1 MPNKSALKRSNVT
14 TLPTVFRSRVDTSP
28 KNEAFRFFDTRI
40 QCWKSINWIEAYQQ
54 MIQARNTLANENF
67 QVGDRILLTM
77 KNSPEWIYVEQAAL
91 YLGLVVVALPP
102 NLPPGNICQI
112 AEEVDAKIIFIDS
125 DNIWH
130 ALQANTY
137 LENNSVTVVCY
148 SQINE
153 IHSAIYFKE
162 WLQNKSIGKT
172 ETPTSA
178 TNENSLATIIYTSG
192 SCGRPKGVKHSH
204 KNLINNAYAC
214 LDRIEVNDQD
224 KMLSVTP
231 ISHCL
236 ERIAGYYVPMIAGA
250 TIVFPKNTDSI
261 LGDLA
266 ESKATILV
274 TTPHRLD
281 RAYKLLLDH
290 LIISSNLVDQYLNY
304 IHGTEKWRLKFLF
317 WPIIRGIVESKAKN
331 LLLNQLKFVI
341 SGGSALSPK
350 IISLS
355 KFLNLPVLQGYG
367 LTEAGG
373 VVSTNSINQN
383 LVFSVGKALN
393 NTQIRLSEDH
403 ELLIHNNSLMLGYWN
418 DKKSEI
424 RPEDWLKTEDLVR
437 LENDYLFIE
446 GRKNETIHLS
456 TGEAILP
463 SPIEQQLRQDALFE
477 NVMLFGDNKESLSL
491 FCQLNLDTWQTFRKK
506 YAKRKELKSEI
517 FTDRLK
523 SILLIRINAILQTVP
538 GHPHIHLVFPTLDP
552 WNLENGLLNAQGK
565 VNKKAV
571 EAFFDKDINL
581 IN

>member
-28 KNEAFRFFDTRI
+28 KNEAFRFFDTQT

-317 WPIIRGIVESKAKN
+317 WPIIRGIIESKAKN

-506 YAKRKELKSEI
+506 YAKRKELKSEV